1 MLHCFA
7 YNRKIPRIYISQI
20 YHLLGDIIVDIAIS
34 AGVIIGVIIM
44 GVILLLKNTRFETL
58 NFYAMVVINTAR
70 ELIKDRGE
78 EINKIDPNLF
88 EELQKALES
97 MELALTD
104 ESITLKEGLEY
115 ILSFSILVD
124 RVMNILDK

>member
-1 MLHCFA
+1 
-7 YNRKIPRIYISQI
+7 
-20 YHLLGDIIVDIAIS
+20 
-34 AGVIIGVIIM
+34 M

-104 ESITLKEGLEY
+104 ESITLKEGLEH